1 MKKWL
6 LALLLLS
13 PTAVKAELVT
23 PQFTQGS
30 MNSTTTTTQEI
41 TETIEITTY
50 GSALNKWSGDNITHT
65 STSSG
70 GIADSDSVFNM
81 TTAGSDFSLEVITR
95 AASQVLE
102 VTEIEREIDT
112 TSTTVSLSVFSQ
124 YEFQHML
131 KREKPTI
138 LQTLW
143 QRLQETL
150 QIKPSSSKIMEHL
163 RDKSS
168 DQTSRVTDRR

>member
-6 LALLLLS
+6 FLFLLLS
-13 PTAVKAELVT
+13 PSVARAELVT
-23 PQFTQGS
+23 PNFTQGS

-41 TETIEITTY
+41 VEEITITTY

-65 STSSG
+65 SATSG
-70 GIADSDSVFNM
+70 GLADSDSVFTI
-81 TTAGSDFSLEVITR
+81 TTAGSDFTLEVISR

-124 YEFQHML
+124 
-131 KREKPTI
+131 
-138 LQTLW
+138 
-143 QRLQETL
+143 
-150 QIKPSSSKIMEHL
+150 
-163 RDKSS
+163 
-168 DQTSRVTDRR
+168 

>member
-1 MKKWL
+1 MKK
-6 LALLLLS
+6 LLLLFLLFS
-13 PTAVKAELVT
+13 PSVARAELVT

-30 MNSTTTTTQEI
+30 MNSTTTTVQEVTEEI
-41 TETIEITTY
+41 TTTTY

-65 STSSG
+65 SASSG

-81 TTAGSDFSLEVITR
+81 TTAGSDFTLEVISR

-102 VTEIEREIDT
+102 VTEIEREIET

-124 YEFQHML
+124 QEDQHML

-143 QRLQETL
+143 QQLQETL
-150 QIKPSSSKIMEHL
+150 QIKPSNSRITEPL
-163 RDKSS
+163 RVRYS
-168 DQTSRVTDRR
+168 DRT